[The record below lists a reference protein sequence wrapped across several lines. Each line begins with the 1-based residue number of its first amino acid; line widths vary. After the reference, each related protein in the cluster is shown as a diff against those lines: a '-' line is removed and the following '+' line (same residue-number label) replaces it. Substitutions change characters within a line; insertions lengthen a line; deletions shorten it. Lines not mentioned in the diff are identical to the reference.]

1 MKNETTRM
9 YQITE
14 TSSFMMAFVIV
25 TKNNNAIVIDGG
37 REEDMPLLKQYIGG
51 RHIAAWILTHA
62 HDDHI
67 GGMVSEYQ
75 KNKWADFDIEKIYY
89 NFPMEFLAMPE
100 YADDGDIQEI
110 LPTFAALLP
119 EFEHLTYVPK
129 QGESIEIEE
138 VKIDFLFTYRNTIRK
153 NIMNNSS
160 LVFKLTTPNTSVMF
174 LGDIGAEAGDILY
187 EESRDLLKSDMV
199 QMAHHGAFCCGM
211 EVYSA
216 IRPEVCLWCC
226 REANYNGLKIGT
238 RDVEVFRRNGHM
250 PPRMYPASVTREWM
264 DILGAKK
271 HYVTKDGTNEI
282 LL

>member
-1 MKNETTRM
+1 
-9 YQITE
+9 
-14 TSSFMMAFVIV
+14 MAFVIV
-25 TKNNNAIVIDGG
+25 TKNDNAIVIDGG
-37 REEDMPLLKQYIGG
+37 RAEDMPLLKRYIGG

-67 GGMVSEYQ
+67 GGMVNEYK

-100 YADDGDIQEI
+100 YADNADIQEI
-110 LPTFAALLP
+110 LPTFAEFLP
-119 EFEHLTYVPK
+119 EFEHLTCVPR
-129 QGESIEIEE
+129 QGESVTIDE
-138 VKIDFLFTYRNTIRK
+138 VKIDFLFTYRNTILT
-153 NIMNNSS
+153 NIINNSS
-160 LVFKLTTPNTSVMF
+160 LVFKVTTPNRSVMF

-187 EESRDLLKSDMV
+187 CESKDLLKADMV

-238 RDVEVFRRNGHM
+238 RDVDVYRKNGRM
-250 PPRMYPASVTREWM
+250 PLRMYPASITREWM
-264 DILGAKK
+264 EILGVKK

-282 LL
+282 IL